1 MSKQAYSFWR
11 SLRHAL
17 AGLRSAFQSEMHMR
31 VHLAATV
38 VVAIGLLWKQPS
50 MTACL
55 FVVSAV
61 ALVWIAELVNTAIE
75 KTVDLAQPN
84 EHPLAKQAKDV
95 AAAAVLIASLYAV
108 VVGLFVFLG

>member
-1 MSKQAYSFWR
+1 MSKETYSFWR

-17 AGLRSAFQSEMHMR
+17 AGLRSAFQSEKHIR
-31 VHLAATV
+31 VHVVATIA
-38 VVAIGLLWKQPS
+38 VAIGLLWKQPS
-50 MTACL
+50 ATGCL

-61 ALVWIAELVNTAIE
+61 ALVWLAELVNTAIE
-75 KTVDLAQPN
+75 KTVDLAQPS

-108 VVGLFVFLG
+108 VVGLIVFLG

>member
-11 SLRHAL
+11 SMRHAFS
-17 AGLRSAFQSEMHMR
+17 GLQSAFQSEMHMK

-38 VVAIGLLWKQPS
+38 AVAIGLLWKQPS

-55 FVVSAV
+55 FVASAV
-61 ALVWIAELVNTAIE
+61 AFVWVTELVNTAIE

-84 EHPLAKQAKDV
+84 EHPLAKQAKDI

-108 VVGLFVFLG
+108 VVGLIVFLG